1 MTDAQ
6 RSRRRQV
13 SRRSFLQ
20 GIGIGSTTL
29 LLAACP
35 APAPADSGGEGGS
48 APAAEDIELDFFA
61 WGDASDIPAWE
72 ELGNTYTEQNPN
84 VTIKPSISGTGVDYY
99 TKLQTTFAGGVV
111 PEVASFQGWE
121 WQPFSDAG
129 LLAPIDAY
137 VERDNFTGP
146 YPDGVDS
153 IEFSTRRDGSRYLIP
168 LQSGVMVMFYAKNAF
183 DEAGVAYPTD
193 DWTFEDFVSIA
204 EQLTS
209 TDGDSKMY
217 GYQANGSYARD
228 IHWIRATGVQEF
240 DELVDPRTAMY
251 DQPEIIEILQFV
263 AQDFMYGL
271 GISPTP
277 ADLEGGTNTIDTGN
291 AAMKYEGPWFFPRLN
306 SPELR
311 EEGKEIEFDVV
322 LMPQMADE
330 SRLTA
335 AGPRACAYL
344 RAIWWMPP
352 GTSFT
357 TWAAKMARRF
367 IRPSLGV
374 SPTPRTLSRTSGARR
389 LRSASVS
396 PTQPPSATP
405 SCVPRWTLSAASL
418 AGKSGAK
425 WRSRLPGIRCWPTA
439 QPLLTSFPRSMKACR
454 ACSMPTGPG
463 RDKKATLYKGGGELY
478 RRPLEDHSWPQQLP

>member
-1 MTDAQ
+1 MTEAQ
-6 RSRRRQV
+6 LSRGRQISRRN
-13 SRRSFLQ
+13 LLK

-35 APAPADSGGEGGS
+35 APAPADEGGS
-48 APAAEDIELDFFA
+48 SGGAAPAAEDIELDFFA

-72 ELGNTYTEQNPN
+72 ALGNTYTEQNPN
-84 VTIKPSISGTGVDYY
+84 VTIKQSISGTGVDYY

-111 PEVASFQGWE
+111 PEIASFQGWE

-137 VERDNFTGP
+137 VERDGFTGP

-168 LQSGVMVMFYAKNAF
+168 LQSGVMVMFYAKKPF

-209 TDGDSKMY
+209 TDGDSKLY

-228 IHWIRATGVQEF
+228 IHWIRATGAQEF
-240 DELVDPRTAMY
+240 DNLVDPRTAMY
-251 DQPEIIEILQFV
+251 DQPEIVEILQLV
-263 AQDFMYGL
+263 AQDFMYSL

-330 SRLTA
+330 SRPHRGWAEGVCVPKSDLVDAAWDFVHFMGGEEGQKIYSTITGRIPNTASLVEGFWGPTIEERFGVSNAAAFSSAFLRSEVDVIGGVSRGQIWSEVAKPVAWDPMLANSATA
-335 AGPRACAYL
+335 AEVVPALNEGVQGLLDAH
-344 RAIWWMPP
+344 
-352 GTSFT
+352 
-357 TWAAKMARRF
+357 WARQ
-367 IRPSLGV
+367 G
-374 SPTPRTLSRTSGARR
+374 
-389 LRSASVS
+389 
-396 PTQPPSATP
+396 
-405 SCVPRWTLSAASL
+405 
-418 AGKSGAK
+418 
-425 WRSRLPGIRCWPTA
+425 
-439 QPLLTSFPRSMKACR
+439 
-454 ACSMPTGPG
+454 
-463 RDKKATLYKGGGELY
+463 
-478 RRPLEDHSWPQQLP
+478 

>member
-1 MTDAQ
+1 MTDAH
-6 RSRRRQV
+6 RSMRRQV

-35 APAPADSGGEGGS
+35 APAGSGGAADSA

-72 ELGNTYTEQNPN
+72 SLGNTYTEQNPN

-146 YPDGVDS
+146 YPEGVDS

-193 DWTFEDFVSIA
+193 DWTFEDFVGIA

-228 IHWIRATGVQEF
+228 IHWDPLHRRAGVRPVGRSPHGHVRPAGDSRNLTVCCSGLHVRPGHF
-240 DELVDPRTAMY
+240 SDAGRPRRRHQY
-251 DQPEIIEILQFV
+251 DRHGQRGHEV
-263 AQDFMYGL
+263 
-271 GISPTP
+271 
-277 ADLEGGTNTIDTGN
+277 
-291 AAMKYEGPWFFPRLN
+291 
-306 SPELR
+306 
-311 EEGKEIEFDVV
+311 
-322 LMPQMADE
+322 
-330 SRLTA
+330 
-335 AGPRACAYL
+335 
-344 RAIWWMPP
+344 
-352 GTSFT
+352 
-357 TWAAKMARRF
+357 
-367 IRPSLGV
+367 
-374 SPTPRTLSRTSGARR
+374 
-389 LRSASVS
+389 
-396 PTQPPSATP
+396 
-405 SCVPRWTLSAASL
+405 
-418 AGKSGAK
+418 
-425 WRSRLPGIRCWPTA
+425 
-439 QPLLTSFPRSMKACR
+439 
-454 ACSMPTGPG
+454 
-463 RDKKATLYKGGGELY
+463 
-478 RRPLEDHSWPQQLP
+478 

>member
-1 MTDAQ
+1 MTNAL
-6 RSRRRQV
+6 RSRSRQV
-13 SRRSFLQ
+13 SRRAFLQ

-35 APAPADSGGEGGS
+35 APAPADEGASGGA

-72 ELGNTYTEQNPN
+72 ELASTYGEMYPN
-84 VTIKPSISGTGVDYY
+84 VTVKPSISGTGVDYY
-99 TKLQTTFAGGVV
+99 TKLQTTFAGGVI

-137 VERDNFTGP
+137 IERDGFDGP

-168 LQSGVMVMFYAKNAF
+168 LQSGVMVMFYAKNVF

-240 DELVDPRTAMY
+240 DELVDPRTAMF
-251 DQPEIIEILQFV
+251 DQPEIIDILQMV
-263 AQDFMYGL
+263 AQDFMYSL

-330 SRLTA
+330 SRPHRGWAEGVCVPKSEQVDAAWDFVHYMGGEDGQKIYSTITGRIPNTSDLVENFWGPTIEERFGVSNAAAFSNAFLRSEVDVIGGVSRGQIWSEVAKPVGWDPMLANSATA
-335 AGPRACAYL
+335 AEVMSAVNEGVQGLLDAH
-344 RAIWWMPP
+344 
-352 GTSFT
+352 
-357 TWAAKMARRF
+357 WARQ
-367 IRPSLGV
+367 G
-374 SPTPRTLSRTSGARR
+374 
-389 LRSASVS
+389 
-396 PTQPPSATP
+396 
-405 SCVPRWTLSAASL
+405 
-418 AGKSGAK
+418 
-425 WRSRLPGIRCWPTA
+425 
-439 QPLLTSFPRSMKACR
+439 
-454 ACSMPTGPG
+454 
-463 RDKKATLYKGGGELY
+463 
-478 RRPLEDHSWPQQLP
+478 